1 MNLREIAK
9 VGLKGRKKD
18 TILLKI
24 VITLAFIFIITSTIF
39 QGSIETTKS
48 EQGLD
53 LYGEWH
59 AAYMHGDNQVRDR
72 LKEEKDI
79 DKMGV
84 STIIGQSQTAGVVGT
99 FNDDLVDMGR
109 FKLYKGRYPEKADE
123 IMVELNQMSD
133 MGLELEVGQK
143 IEIELNV
150 LEKHWDLTEYIR
162 SLGENLDRQQVEE
175 EVREGHDPSFPYFS
189 FSLLK
194 TNGHHTVPF
203 QQVGDVLVVASKDYT
218 HVSPQY
224 SYVSPEM
231 IINEGALTYHNLV
244 LKKKF
249 TITGIVNT
257 YSDKWDSEGFISTNA
272 FITEESGQEF
282 INAIYN
288 NDLGDFSH
296 HHMKHNM
303 YLYSSSLK
311 EDLYSNLKDKYP
323 DLIVEDV
330 GMDQTWLV
338 DQFIYEVFRKSE
350 EELAEF
356 YENINIVRLPYVE
369 AHNEGNIEDI
379 GQDDTKMEI
388 NTSNFRKNNFSYP
401 DGSDSTEKV
410 LSLTI
415 IAIIFVATALAIF
428 QIFLTQMRRR
438 SRKIVLLKSIGA
450 TNGQIVKII
459 AYEGLYLLKTGI
471 LVGLPTGLVSSAI
484 IVYGMNLLAGRNIDF
499 HIVPSLFILGIV
511 AGILALFI
519 GMAVPVLYAVRIPL
533 VGTMSKPP
541 KHKISSEKTNIDI
554 SKRQTFNSINLKYYK
569 QNRGKTFISFGLSLI
584 SIIIL
589 TTTILLSYI
598 SFDNYKDV
606 VLSNNRPDYAME
618 TFYGESTVRI
628 PRIKDDLFNI
638 EGIEK
643 ADVYKVG
650 KSTILWYE
658 GIEENRLINHF
669 EKGLPQ
675 SFLPRHFLKYNDDLK
690 DQEPWIKDGFY
701 TKYYGID
708 PEGDIFERYNSQ
720 ITLGSINKKSFT
732 EGKEVILLI
741 PMYLEGDTNIDDI
754 VVQGDR
760 LGASTTDDNRMSWLF
775 KSSDAYNLSYSGR
788 YADYY
793 MKPDEIRPGDTI
805 FLSADEEKIEGESRV
820 ISFVTK
826 EVKVGGI
833 IHYFPDQGE
842 WPFSN
847 TISPYVVMGSYDG
860 MESVFTSSLW
870 GLSRRSLQEMK
881 NMTDSLFPNKYGRT
895 VWYLE
900 TDSNLEN
907 NILDAKLLTYAN
919 ENGYTLYNYKAS
931 NVELYNEALNNAI
944 IIALLGITAAAIA
957 CVILYNTT
965 VSKLEQD
972 KNRIGILQALGVT
985 KEQFSKQYLKL
996 GIVTGLSCLIITHIV
1011 LFIILL
1017 ITSIGLTEGINLSFG
1032 DYIYDIFVNRLW
1044 LYPWFVHIIIC
1055 ILYLVVTIMI
1065 YYLPNKKVTNL
1076 YPVENIRSLGR

>member
-24 VITLAFIFIITSTIF
+24 VITLSFIFIVTSTIF

-48 EQGLD
+48 EQRLD

-59 AAYMHGDNQVRDR
+59 AAYMHGDDEVRDR
-72 LKEEKDI
+72 LKHEEDI

-99 FNDDLVDMGR
+99 FNDDLMDIGR
-109 FKLYKGRYPEKADE
+109 FNLYKGRYPEKADE

-133 MGLELEVGQK
+133 MGLELEVGQT

-150 LEKHWDLTEYIR
+150 LEKHWDLTEYIM
-162 SLGENLDRQQVEE
+162 SLGESLNREQVEE
-175 EVREGHDPSFPYFS
+175 EVRQAQDPSFPYFA
-189 FSLLK
+189 FNLLK
-194 TNGHHTVPF
+194 KNGHHTVPF
-203 QQVGDVLVVASKDYT
+203 EQVGDVLVVASKDYM

-231 IINEGALTYHNLV
+231 IINEGALTYHKLV
-244 LKKKF
+244 LKKQF

-257 YSDKWDSEGFISTNA
+257 YSDKWDSEGFLSTNA
-272 FITEESGQEF
+272 FVTEESGQEF

-296 HHMKHNM
+296 HHIKHNM
-303 YLYSSSLK
+303 YLYSNSLK
-311 EDLYSNLKDKYP
+311 EDLYSSLKGSYP
-323 DLIVEDV
+323 DLAVEEV
-330 GMDQTWLV
+330 GTDYTWMI
-338 DQFIYEVFRKSE
+338 DHFIFEGFRKSE
-350 EELAEF
+350 EELAEI
-356 YENINIVRLPYVE
+356 YKNITRLPYVE
-369 AHNEGNIEDI
+369 AHNEGNIEDL

-388 NTSNFRKNNFSYP
+388 NTSNFRKNNFSYINRA
-401 DGSDSTEKV
+401 DSTEHV

-415 IAIIFVATALAIF
+415 IAIIFIATALAIF

-450 TNGQIVKII
+450 SNGQIIKII
-459 AYEGLYLLKTGI
+459 AYEGLYLLRTGI
-471 LVGLPTGLVSSAI
+471 FLGVPIGLVFSVI
-484 IVYGMNLLAGRNIDF
+484 IVYGMNLFAGRNIDF

-519 GMAVPVLYAVRIPL
+519 GIAVPVLYAVRIPL

-541 KHKISSEKTNIDI
+541 KHKKISRKENIGVI
-554 SKRQTFNSINLKYYK
+554 KRQTFNSINFKYYK
-569 QNRGKTFISFGLSLI
+569 QNKGKTFISFGLSLI

-598 SFDNYKDV
+598 SFDNYKDL

-628 PRIKDDLFNI
+628 PRIKEDLFNI
-638 EGIEK
+638 EGIKK
-643 ADVYKVG
+643 ADAYKVG

-658 GIEENRLINHF
+658 GIEENRLINDF
-669 EKGLPQ
+669 EKSLPQ
-675 SFLPRHFLKYNDDLK
+675 GFLARHFLKFNDDLK
-690 DQEPWIKDGFY
+690 DQEPWVRDGFY

-732 EGKEVILLI
+732 EGKEVMLLV

-754 VVQGDR
+754 AVQGDR
-760 LGASTTDDNRMSWLF
+760 VGASTTDDNRMSWLF
-775 KSSDAYNLSYSGR
+775 KSSDAYTLSYSER

-793 MKPDEIRPGDTI
+793 MKPDEIKPGDTI
-805 FLSADEEKIEGESRV
+805 FLSADEEKIEGETRV
-820 ISFVTK
+820 LSFITK

-833 IHYFPDQGE
+833 IHYFVEQGE

-847 TISPYVVMGSYDG
+847 TMSPYVVMGSYDG
-860 MESVFTSSLW
+860 MESVFTSSMW
-870 GLSRRSLQEMK
+870 GISRRTIEEMK
-881 NMTDSLFPNKYGRT
+881 YMTDTLFPNKYGRT

-907 NILDAKLLTYAN
+907 NVLDAKLLTYAN

-944 IIALLGITAAAIA
+944 IIALLGLTAAAIT

-972 KNRIGILQALGVT
+972 RNRIGILQALGVT
-985 KEQFSKQYLKL
+985 KEQFSNQYLKL
-996 GIVTGLSCLIITHIV
+996 GIITGIVSLIITHIV

-1017 ITSIGLTEGINLSFG
+1017 ITSMGLIEGINLNFV
-1032 DYIYDIFVNRLW
+1032 DYVYDIFVNRLW
-1044 LYPWFVHIIIC
+1044 LYPWFIHISIC
-1055 ILYLVVTIMI
+1055 ILYLVITILI
-1065 YYLPNKKVTNL
+1065 YYLPNRRVTNL